1 MGSKQNS
8 LANMQLKAFSA
19 FALAYLGTVV
29 SAALQYKGADISSL
43 LHLEAAGKKYSSKSG
58 VVTPLETLLKNN
70 GANSV
75 RQRIWVNPADG
86 NYNLDYNLRLA
97 RRVRA
102 AGMSVYVDMHFSD
115 TWADPGHQ
123 VRNIYDSPRYFTNSN
138 KIPRQLQLLG
148 RITTSTTLLGLSTII
163 PSWWETPSPVTIS
176 PSNSFRLGMKS
187 ELVSS
192 GLLVLPATMPTLHA
206 YYTLP
211 LQGLETQNSIPNPRL

>member
-1 MGSKQNS
+1 
-8 LANMQLKAFSA
+8 MQLRAFSA
-19 FALAYLGTVV
+19 FFLAYLVTAV

-43 LHLEAAGKKYSSKSG
+43 LHLEAAGRKYYSGSG

-115 TWADPGHQ
+115 TWADPAHQ
-123 VRNIYDSPRYFTNSN
+123 VRNIYDSPIFYKF
-138 KIPRQLQLLG
+138 
-148 RITTSTTLLGLSTII
+148 
-163 PSWWETPSPVTIS
+163 
-176 PSNSFRLGMKS
+176 
-187 ELVSS
+187 
-192 GLLVLPATMPTLHA
+192 
-206 YYTLP
+206 
-211 LQGLETQNSIPNPRL
+211 